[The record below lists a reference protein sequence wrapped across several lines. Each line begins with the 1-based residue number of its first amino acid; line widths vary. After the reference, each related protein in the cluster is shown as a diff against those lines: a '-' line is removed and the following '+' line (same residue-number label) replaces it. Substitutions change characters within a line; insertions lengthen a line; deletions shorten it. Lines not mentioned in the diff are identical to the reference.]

1 VAREQLDAVIASVPL
16 FESLSKRHVK
26 RIAGLTSTVEFGEG
40 DTVIQEG
47 EPGDAFFIT
56 VTGQARVLSGGKT
69 LHRLIPGDHFGE
81 ISLLDGRPRSASV
94 VAETPLS
101 LLRLPRA
108 SFVKMVREDAD
119 LARALLASLAR
130 MVRRVDRSLGR

>member
-1 VAREQLDAVIASVPL
+1 MAKLDAVIAAVPL
-16 FESLSKRHVK
+16 FESLSKRHLRK
-26 RIAGLTSTVEFGEG
+26 IAGLTSTQEFGVGE
-40 DTVIQEG
+40 TVIQEG
-47 EPGDAFFIT
+47 EPGDAFFVA
-56 VTGQARVLSGGKT
+56 VTGQAKVVSGGKT

-108 SFVKMVREDAD
+108 SFLKMVREDAD

-130 MVRRVDRSLGR
+130 MVRRVDRSLAK

>member
-1 VAREQLDAVIASVPL
+1 LAKLDAVIAAVPL

-26 RIAGLTSTVEFGEG
+26 KIASLTSTEEYEAGQ
-40 DTVIQEG
+40 TVIQEG
-47 EPGDAFFIT
+47 EPGDSFYVT
-56 VTGQARVLSGGKT
+56 VMGQAKVVAGGKT

-101 LLRLPRA
+101 LLRLPRS
-108 SFVKMVREDAD
+108 SFLRIVREDAD

-130 MVRRVDRSLGR
+130 MVRRVDRSLAK

>member
-1 VAREQLDAVIASVPL
+1 MPKSHLDAVIASVPL
-16 FESLSKRHVK
+16 FESLSKRHLK
-26 RIAGLTSTVEFGEG
+26 KIAGLTTTIEFDAG

-47 EPGDAFFIT
+47 EPGDAFYVT
-56 VTGQARVLSGGKT
+56 VSGQAKVLSGGKA

-81 ISLLDGRPRSASV
+81 ISLLDGGLRSASV

-101 LLRLPRA
+101 LLRLARTP
-108 SFVKMVREDAD
+108 FLKLVKGDAD

-130 MVRRVDRSLGR
+130 MVRRVDRSLAR